1 MLAARIMPVGRPFAQ
16 TATAY
21 GAAAMPH
28 GTVNAPSAFISI
40 AKDGTVTIVCHR
52 SEMGQGVRTGMP
64 QIVADELEADWS
76 RVHVVNAPGDE
87 EKYGNQ
93 DTDGSRSTRHFMQ
106 PMREA
111 GAAARMMLE
120 QTAAKR
126 WGVDPSEVEARNHEV
141 IHKASGRK
149 LGYGELAE
157 EAATLEVPANDQLK
171 LKSPDQFRYIGKAL
185 PLADGFDITVGKA
198 QYGFDT
204 WMEGMKY
211 AVVARPPVF
220 GGKVVVVRRFRSQED
235 PRRREDRE
243 DRGHPGPRQVHAAG
257 RRRRHREQYLG
268 GDEGPRR
275 RNRSGGYGCTRRRM
289 ELWNRRRGPARHA
302 NDPRRHPSRARC
314 AHPAA
319 GLGSEPSRHQ
329 PGGHRGIR
337 QPGQRCDNHQ
347 PEHCGPPGLCRH
359 SLPG

>member
-1 MLAARIMPVGRPFAQ
+1 MLKGILAGGGLVLAARIMPVGRAFAQ

-52 SEMGQGVRTGMP
+52 AEMGQGVRTGMP

-76 RVHVVNAPGDE
+76 RVRVVNAPGDE

-149 LGYGELAE
+149 VGYGELAE
-157 EAATLEVPANDQLK
+157 EAATLEVPANDQLR
-171 LKSPDQFRYIGKAL
+171 LKSPDSV
-185 PLADGFDITVGKA
+185 PLHRQGAAAGGRLRHHGGQGPVRLRHLDGGHEIRRGRQTPRVRRQG
-198 QYGFDT
+198 
-204 WMEGMKY
+204 
-211 AVVARPPVF
+211 RL
-220 GGKVVVVRRFRSQED
+220 VRRFGSPED

-243 DRGHPGPRQVHAAG
+243 DRGHPGARQVHAAG
-257 RRRRHREQYLG
+257 RHRRHREQYLG

-275 RNRSGGYGCTRRRM
+275 SEDHLGRR
-289 ELWNRRRGPARHA
+289 
-302 NDPRRHPSRARC
+302 
-314 AHPAA
+314 AA
-319 GLGSEPSRHQ
+319 QVL
-329 PGGHRGIR
+329 R
-337 QPGQRCDNHQ
+337 QPG
-347 PEHCGPPGLCRH
+347 
-359 SLPG
+359 LPRPA